1 MQAADGI
8 TLAPPPSRPL
18 AWAAM
23 ISFATGHASHLQHRP
38 WERLSQLLRLERSD
52 MLTLLAFAL
61 GVGLLTIVV
70 PAAIAALVNTVA
82 FGVLLWPV
90 VVLSLVM
97 FGFLFVAAVLRAMQ
111 TFVAEC
117 LQRRLFVRTADAF
130 AHHFARAEIEAFDGR
145 NPTDIVN
152 RFFEVSTVQKS
163 VATLLVD
170 GVGIVMITVVGLLVL
185 AFYHPYLL
193 TFAAVMAILVAFLLV
208 VLGMGGV
215 RTSIDESY
223 AKFDMAAWL
232 EEIAKCPHTF
242 RFGRGGSLALDR
254 ADSLADAYVRAR
266 KRHFRVVWRQTLFAL
281 LLEAVGS
288 TVLLGL
294 GGWLVINRQ
303 LTLGQLVAG
312 ELIVTLVLSALS
324 KIGKYIEIFYDLQ
337 ASLDKLGVLDEL
349 PLEPDGGEVL
359 PANQGPMAVVAE
371 VIREAHEPQRLVV
384 RAGERIAVR
393 GPSGSGKTFL
403 LELLGLLR
411 MPRDGLLEF
420 DGIDARSLDRTATRL
435 MVAYVGRAETFA
447 DTVAENVRVGRD
459 DLSSAD
465 VRRALEMVGLAD
477 RVARLPQGVA
487 TPLASDGL
495 PLSSN
500 EISRLSI
507 ARALAGKPRLLLIDG
522 LLDGLD
528 IHGCPELV
536 ESILDRGAPWT
547 VVIVTARDDIEQR
560 CDRAVEWT

>member
-1 MQAADGI
+1 MTAASAHA
-8 TLAPPPSRPL
+8 TRRASPWRRLLA
-18 AWAAM
+18 M
-23 ISFATGHASHLQHRP
+23 
-38 WERLSQLLRLERSD
+38 LRLERRD
-52 MLTLLAFAL
+52 VLTLLAFAL
-61 GVGLLTIVV
+61 GVGLLSIVV
-70 PAAIAALVNTVA
+70 PAAIEALVNTVA

-90 VVLSLVM
+90 IVLSLVM
-97 FGFLFVAAVLRAMQ
+97 LGFLIVAAVLRAMQ

-117 LQRRLFVRTADAF
+117 LQRRVFVRTADAF
-130 AHHFARAEIEAFDGR
+130 ATHFAQAEMETFDGR

-152 RFFEVSTVQKS
+152 RFFEVSTVQKA

-170 GVGIVMITVVGLLVL
+170 GVGIITITLVGLMVL

-193 TFAAVMAILVAFLLV
+193 TFAVVLVLLLAFMLLV
-208 VLGMGGV
+208 LGLGGV
-215 RTSIDESY
+215 RTAIDESY
-223 AKFDMAAWL
+223 AKFDVAAWL

-254 ADSLADAYVRAR
+254 ADTLAEAYVAAR

-312 ELIVTLVLSALS
+312 ELIVTLVLAAIS
-324 KIGKYIEIFYDLQ
+324 KIGKYIEIFYDLE

-349 PLEPDGGEVL
+349 QLEPEGSELL
-359 PANQGPMAVVAE
+359 PPAPAPMGVVTE
-371 VIREAHEPQRLVV
+371 VV
-384 RAGERIAVR
+384 RAGHAPRRLAIAPGERVAVF

-403 LELLGLLR
+403 LEMLGLLR
-411 MPRDGLLEF
+411 VPHEGLLEF
-420 DGIDARSLDRTATRL
+420 DGLDARSLDRADTRL
-435 MVAYVGRAETFA
+435 QLAYVGRAETFA
-447 DTVAENVRVGRD
+447 DTVAENIRVGREE
-459 DLSSAD
+459 LSAAD

-528 IHGCPELV
+528 IHDCPELV
-536 ESILDRGAPWT
+536 GSMLDRSAPWT
-547 VVIVTARDDIEQR
+547 LVVVTARDDIKQR
-560 CDRAVEWT
+560 CDRVVAWA